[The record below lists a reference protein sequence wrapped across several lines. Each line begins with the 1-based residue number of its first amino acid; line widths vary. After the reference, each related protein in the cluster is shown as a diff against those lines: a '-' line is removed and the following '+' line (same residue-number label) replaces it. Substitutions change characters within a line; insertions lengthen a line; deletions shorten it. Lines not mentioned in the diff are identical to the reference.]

1 MEFVDQEE
9 SLRKNVK
16 LLIKNLYGY
25 TDENNPFGDP
35 NLTKPFIWE
44 KKNQKYLSMGID
56 PSSINDEKTILQ
68 KIKNAKSEIDY
79 LNKLRAEREANKAPK
94 VQIETNN
101 IDWKEK
107 DDSFLLTQEQ
117 LRTEIRIKQGREKP
131 IDFFI
136 KVLKIYK
143 KQFPLPKNFFM
154 LSAYKH
160 PYELFDLLSIDNIKE
175 LYKDLKFH
183 ADIDKE
189 DINFWNSLICICE
202 TKLIPSKM
210 KLYDDTNKDIVEVI
224 RGIKTIAELNQLEK
238 ELTDSL
244 NNEFKNE
251 EIQFWKNSIEVLQ
264 IEKSKMSIDNIY
276 NKFISE
282 NKEEIEAIQKAT
294 EKEEEKE
301 DESDDGNLSPP
312 LYESDE
318 ELRKCSI
325 TEHDYLFKM
334 SENRKKILSY
344 KLNQWQKKYIEET
357 TALKKQAIKDDSFN
371 SDDEVENFLNKISSK
386 SKIKKPIK
394 PSLNIVPS
402 NDVNNIKES
411 RFDLEEEV
419 TQNSKDVIE
428 EISHIESEE
437 LGDNENMF
445 NEVVP
450 ITVSYDWAT
459 KYKPMKPRYSNRVRI
474 GYEWNKYNQAHYDFD
489 NPPPKIIQGYK
500 FNIFY
505 PYLIDKTKTPEYI
518 LERADCSDMCII
530 RFHAGAPYED
540 IAFKIANREW
550 DMTERAGFKNIFDK
564 GILRLY
570 FKFKR
575 YRYKR

>member
-1 MEFVDQEE
+1 MEFVEE
-9 SLRKNVK
+9 EENLRKKVK
-16 LLIKNLYGY
+16 ILIKNLYGY

-35 NLTKPFIWE
+35 NLTKPFTWE
-44 KKNQKYLSMGID
+44 KKNQKYLSIGID

-68 KIKNAKSEIDY
+68 KLKNAKTEIDY
-79 LNKLRAEREANKAPK
+79 LNKLRIERENNKAPK
-94 VQIETNN
+94 IQPESNA
-101 IDWKEK
+101 IDWKAK

-131 IDFFI
+131 IDFLI
-136 KVLKIYK
+136 KVLKIFK
-143 KQFPLPKNFFM
+143 KQFPIPKNFF
-154 LSAYKH
+154 SISTYVH
-160 PYELFDLLSIDNIKE
+160 PYEIFDLLSGESVKE

-183 ADIDKE
+183 NEIDK
-189 DINFWNSLICICE
+189 DDHLFWTSMISICE
-202 TKLIPSKM
+202 SKTLESKQ
-210 KLYDDTNKDIVEVI
+210 KLYENNNEMVEVI
-224 RGIKTIAELNQLEK
+224 KGMKNLNELNDLEK
-238 ELTDSL
+238 ELNINL

-251 EIQFWKNSIEVLQ
+251 EIQFWKNAIEILQ
-264 IEKSKMSIDNIY
+264 IEKSKMIIDSMYTDFY
-276 NKFISE
+276 NQ
-282 NKEEIEAIQKAT
+282 NKEELEEMQKSKQI
-294 EKEEEKE
+294 KEEMNE
-301 DESDDGNLSPP
+301 ESEDGNLSPP

-318 ELRKCSI
+318 ELRKFSI

-334 SENRKKILSY
+334 SENRKKILSF

-357 TALKKQAIKDDSFN
+357 NFQRKQIQVEDTAN
-371 SDDEVENFLNKISSK
+371 SDDEVENFLSKISSLNK
-386 SKIKKPIK
+386 QIPKPVRSFVTPIQ
-394 PSLNIVPS
+394 S
-402 NDVNNIKES
+402 NDVSTIKES

-445 NEVVP
+445 NEIVP
-450 ITVSYDWAT
+450 ISVAYDWAT

-505 PYLIDKTKTPEYI
+505 PYLIDKTKTPEYT

-550 DMTERAGFKNIFDK
+550 DMTERAGFKNVFDK